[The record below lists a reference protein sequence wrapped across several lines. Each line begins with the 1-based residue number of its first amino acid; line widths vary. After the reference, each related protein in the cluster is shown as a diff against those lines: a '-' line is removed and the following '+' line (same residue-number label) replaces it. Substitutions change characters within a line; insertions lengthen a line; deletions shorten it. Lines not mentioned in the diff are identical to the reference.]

1 MTARHDPIASWPME
15 PTTPPPGAIVPLD
28 ETVAAAA
35 VSCHVAGRPALAR
48 VLDSLLGA
56 ARVPADRVLV
66 VAAPALVADATRA
79 VAEAGLAEVRVVEC
93 DLPATRARCLAL
105 GLEHLAAEPDS
116 AVVIHDLRSPLA
128 SAAVTDRVLT
138 GLASH
143 HDVVVPALPMTDTVK
158 ETDDRGAVRRTIDRQ
173 ALRTV
178 QYPRGYRAA
187 ALGALLDG
195 GTGDEFTA
203 AVVAGMPIEVV
214 GGDADAVTAAL
225 PADAALLEAILA
237 SRRI

>member
-1 MTARHDPIASWPME
+1 MQ
-15 PTTPPPGAIVPLD
+15 TTTTTPGAIVPLD

-56 ARVPADRVLV
+56 ARVPADRVMV
-66 VAAPALVADATRA
+66 VAAPALVADARSA
-79 VAEAGLAEVRVVEC
+79 VAEVGLAQVRIVEC
-93 DLPATRARCLAL
+93 DLPATRARCIAS
-105 GLEHLAAEPDS
+105 GFEHLAAEPDS
-116 AVVIHDLRSPLA
+116 VILIHDLRSPLA
-128 SAAVTDRVLT
+128 SEAVTDRVLT
-138 GLASH
+138 GLASG

-195 GTGDEFTA
+195 ATGDEFAA
-203 AVVAGMPIEVV
+203 AVHSGVPIEIV
-214 GGDADAVTAAL
+214 GGDVDAVTATL

-237 SRRI
+237 SRRT